1 MSLANILGSGFSAL
15 TANQRALELSSQNVA
30 NVNTPGYSR
39 VEASFKPAL
48 LDGRGAGV
56 TVTPQR
62 VADQYLAAAD
72 SKARS
77 AQGAANVR
85 ADMMSNAQSYLG
97 DPSNGGT
104 VFSQIDNAFADLS
117 SLSIDPSSAI
127 RRSEVLSSI
136 QNALA
141 SIARTSDQIQGQ
153 RREADQRLMGG
164 VDQANALMRQ
174 IGELNIEIEAANA
187 TGRDV
192 SVTLSQQ
199 ALLIDE
205 LAGLIDIRVENSPLG
220 GARIRTNS
228 GALLVDRGVSTIR
241 VDPERSVNGMNA
253 LKLVLPGAQ
262 DGTAFESQLR
272 SGSLSGLL
280 TVRDNDL
287 PRLLTQLGEYT
298 AMMVDAL
305 NAVHNQSNSFPA
317 PQTLAGRQTGLTAA
331 DALNFSGVTRLG
343 VVDATGLMT
352 RQIEIDFNTGT
363 ISANGAPVSATG
375 TTIGS
380 FVAGLNTALGGSGT
394 ASFVD
399 GRLTVSASAGQGVVM
414 SEDSIDPS
422 SRAGRGLS
430 HFFGLNDLVTSSSMS
445 FYDTGMT
452 GADAHGFSPTTSF
465 TMALRD
471 QSGRII
477 RSVEVQPA
485 GTSLN
490 DLVNQLNQPGVFNGE
505 ALARLTPEGRL
516 VLEPVGTRAAR
527 VDIIEDTTQRFGT
540 GPSIS
545 ALFGLGDQVPV
556 LRASNHAIR
565 SDIQTN
571 PNRFSAGQ
579 AQLENALVGARVIAT
594 GDGAG
599 ASAMAALSNRLLSVS
614 SASGLNTA
622 PTTLAD
628 FGGRIAGDVGSRAQQ
643 ASRDLTSAESIRAET
658 ERRRTGLEGVNLDEE
673 LMNMN
678 QFQQAYAA
686 ASRVIQAARDLYDI
700 LLNMV

>member
-104 VFSQIDNAFADLS
+104 VFSQIDDAFADLS

-228 GALLVDRGVSTIR
+228 GALLLDRGVSTIR

-363 ISANGAPVSATG
+363 FSANGAPVSATG

-445 FYDTGMT
+445 FYDAGMT

-545 ALFGLGDQVPV
+545 ALFGLGDQVPA

-571 PNRFSAGQ
+571 PSRFSAGQ